1 MANTTSIITIDG
13 PSGVGKSSVSRRV
26 AAELF
31 YTYLDTG
38 AMYRA
43 VALYF
48 HHQGIA
54 VDSEREISP
63 RLKDIEITLFPAATA
78 ADDVGVVLNGEDVS
92 REVRTPEMS
101 MKAST
106 ISALPTVR
114 GFLTEMQRKIARSG
128 KIVAEGRDMGTI
140 VFPQAG
146 HKFFLEADARERCKR
161 RLRQLRQQGIEEDEE
176 KILAMIEERDKKD
189 RERAVAPL
197 KKADDAVLINT
208 TTLSLGDVVKTVL
221 DHVGKKGSFPTGS

>member
-1 MANTTSIITIDG
+1 MSNTTTIVTIDG
-13 PSGVGKSSVSRRV
+13 PSGVGKSSVSRLV
-26 AAELF
+26 AAELL

-43 VALYF
+43 VALHF
-48 HHQGIA
+48 HRLGAA
-54 VDSEREISP
+54 VDSEKEISP
-63 RLKDIEITLFPAATA
+63 RLGDIEITLFPAATA
-78 ADDVGVVLNGEDVS
+78 EDDVGVVLNGEDVS

-114 GFLTEMQRKIARSG
+114 GFLTEMQRKIAQAG

-146 HKFFLEADARERCKR
+146 HKFFLEADARERCRR

-176 KILAMIEERDKKD
+176 KVLAMIEERDKND
-189 RERAVAPL
+189 MQRAVAPL
-197 KKADDAVLINT
+197 KKADDAMLINT
-208 TTLSLGDVVKTVL
+208 TALSLADVVEKILHRVRQER
-221 DHVGKKGSFPTGS
+221 

>member
-1 MANTTSIITIDG
+1 MSTAASIITIDG

-26 AAELF
+26 AAELL

-38 AMYRA
+38 AMYRG
-43 VALYF
+43 VGLYF
-48 HHQGIA
+48 HRLGIA
-54 VDSEREISP
+54 ADDEKEIAP
-63 RLKDIEITLFPAATA
+63 RLGDIEITLFPAATA
-78 ADDVGVVLNGEDVS
+78 QDDVGVVLNGEDVS

-114 GFLTEMQRKIARSG
+114 GFLTGMQRKIADAG

-140 VFPQAG
+140 VFPEAR

-161 RLRQLRQQGIEEDEE
+161 RLQQLRQQGVEEDEE
-176 KILAMIEERDKKD
+176 KILKMILERDKND

-197 KKADDAVLINT
+197 KKAEDATLINT
-208 TTLSLGDVVKTVL
+208 TTLSMQQVVEMIL
-221 DHVGKKGSFPTGS
+221 RHIEQKGR

>member
-1 MANTTSIITIDG
+1 MPNSTTIVTIDG

-26 AAELF
+26 ASELM

-48 HHQGIA
+48 HRSGIA
-54 VDSEREISP
+54 VDSEKEISP
-63 RLKDIEITLFPAATA
+63 RLGDIEITLFPAATA
-78 ADDVGVVLNGEDVS
+78 EDDVGVVLNAEDVS

-101 MKAST
+101 MRAST

-114 GFLTEMQRKIARSG
+114 GFLTEMQRKIAQAG

-146 HKFFLEADARERCKR
+146 NKFFLEADARERCKR
-161 RLRQLRQQGIEEDEE
+161 RLLQLRQQGRDEDEE
-176 KILAMIEERDKKD
+176 KVLTMIEERDKND
-189 RERAVAPL
+189 MQRAVAPL
-197 KKADDAVLINT
+197 KKADDAILINT
-208 TTLSLGDVVKTVL
+208 TALSLPDVVKKIL
-221 DHVGKKGSFPTGS
+221 GCIRQAR